1 MISPFQTL
9 GVPPWADPEEI
20 RSAYR
25 VLVKQWHPDMMQD
38 PADRQRA
45 QQRMVEINLAY
56 EEALRMSAPRRRP
69 SVVPELHQDD
79 AIMLAESR
87 LSQGK
92 PEEALRQLL
101 RAEGRSAAWYAL
113 QGRIL
118 MAMRQYESAHQSLR
132 EALRLDPDNHEY
144 HRQAFEAESQL
155 RKSRTLPGRVR
166 SLFHRVTGQ

>member
-1 MISPFQTL
+1 
-9 GVPPWADPEEI
+9 
-20 RSAYR
+20 
-25 VLVKQWHPDMMQD
+25 
-38 PADRQRA
+38 
-45 QQRMVEINLAY
+45 
-56 EEALRMSAPRRRP
+56 
-69 SVVPELHQDD
+69 
-79 AIMLAESR
+79 MLAESR

-144 HRQAFEAESQL
+144 HMQAFEAESQL

-166 SLFHRVTGQ
+166 SLFRRVTGQ